1 MASQNNKHFSRIGE
15 VLRFV
20 LVLILL
26 STNVFAN
33 RNLLAAPN
41 GEKMGI
47 TVEKVKMKD
56 GPDRPWEPGGGG

>member
-1 MASQNNKHFSRIGE
+1 M
-15 VLRFV
+15 V
-20 LVLILL
+20 
-26 STNVFAN
+26 
-33 RNLLAAPN
+33 